1 MTGKRTGVFSPE
13 KGYDGGMKR
22 FLVLLVFFCLPLS
35 ALAEDAPPRRLQL
48 QLQTQLPPPSP
59 DEEDQAPAMGM
70 PLTGVLP
77 QKYVPPKEPVFEKV
91 VYMKIDPPGSLGE
104 RVDRLLHGIRIDVPP
119 AYDHYGYEI
128 RRYMAAISGPQILG
142 SPENL
147 EAQIKNINNAK
158 IIVRYWRQAV
168 KAEIDGIEK
177 QIDAE
182 DASSSVRSIFKFN
195 RGAAEAFFVEL
206 ESWMNTNR
214 AALEVLLKMGPD
226 RYAYADPVLSFRNY
240 EDLAYYASLHKA
252 REEALRHMRTYTPF
266 RMMIY

>member
-1 MTGKRTGVFSPE
+1 MR
-13 KGYDGGMKR
+13 R
-22 FLVLLVFFCLPLS
+22 FLILIMLLSCLPFS
-35 ALAEDAPPRRLQL
+35 ALAEDAPPRQLLLQMQVQPL
-48 QLQTQLPPPSP
+48 SSLPSGGGSLSATAPPLMGNAREAYVSP
-59 DEEDQAPAMGM
+59 KD
-70 PLTGVLP
+70 
-77 QKYVPPKEPVFEKV
+77 PVFEKV
-91 VYMKIDPPGSLGE
+91 VYMKIDPPGNLGE

-128 RRYMAAISGPQILG
+128 RRYMAAIAGPQILG

-147 EAQIKNINNAK
+147 QAQIKNIKNAK
-158 IIVRYWRQAV
+158 IIARYWREAV
-168 KAEIDGIEK
+168 KAEIAGIEE
-177 QIDAE
+177 QIEAE

-226 RYAYADPVLSFRNY
+226 RYSYTDPVLSFRNY
-240 EDLAYYASLHKA
+240 EDLTYYASLHKT
-252 REEALRHMRTYTPF
+252 REEALQRIRAYTPF